1 MSRDSLLNANFI
13 HQLRAAYERG
23 YRKCAEELGQL
34 KPYISLS
41 DAYRAYGRATVD
53 RWAKEGLIEIIKDGT
68 NSSKCR
74 IHRETIEIVASMS
87 NRESWWNNISTDLT
101 CD

>member
-1 MSRDSLLNANFI
+1 MTKARLLDRDFI
-13 HQLRAAYERG
+13 WQLRAAYECG
-23 YRKCAEELGQL
+23 YRKCAEQLGHL
-34 KPYISLS
+34 KPYISLNE
-41 DAYRAYGRATVD
+41 AYRTYGRATVD
-53 RWAKEGLIEIIKDGT
+53 RWVKEGLVEIIKDGT

-87 NRESWWNNISTDLT
+87 NRESWWDNVSPNLT